1 MDKRTRLDP
10 DALYKVCDPALL
22 PFKTTATLEP
32 FTGFFGQHRAVEA
45 MQFGIGMR
53 RPGYNMFVM
62 GNPHTGRFS
71 FAMDNLRVCAKK
83 ERKPGDW
90 VYLSNLDDTRSP
102 VAVSLPAGR
111 AHQFT
116 RDLRHLLDAILSELP
131 AAYESPTYQRAK
143 GKVERTFNRQNDQA
157 IEAVERAAREYS
169 VAVYREGG
177 TIGFMP
183 VAEGQA
189 LDEAAFSQLPE
200 EVRDAFNQ
208 AIAALEEFLNE
219 SLAEMPT
226 WRREA
231 AEKMKQLNRDTAR
244 NAIAPLI
251 QPLKEK
257 YANVSGV
264 PDYLSRMETTIV
276 KRHDEIVGDDRIVEA
291 QSDSSR
297 RAWLDE
303 NFSANLFV
311 DHDKT
316 KGAPVVYEAHPSYEN
331 LFGRIEYGTEMGSL
345 VTNHKLIRPGALH
358 RANGG
363 YLVMEAEKLLEQPF
377 VYSALKRA
385 LKAHEIRIENPA
397 SDYTGVSTIT
407 LNPQPVPLTVKV
419 VLIGS
424 RDIYY
429 LLQDMDHD
437 FEKMFRVVVDFDED
451 LQRSDSAIRHYARL
465 MKTLTDEEGLA
476 ALSRQAVA
484 RLVEHSSRLAG
495 DQELLSCHVGEL
507 VDLLCEADYKRG
519 LQGDELIQANHVQA
533 ALEAKEAR
541 TGRLSEK
548 IMDNI
553 LNQTVLIDTDGKA
566 VGKTNGLTVLQM
578 GDVSFGTP
586 ARITATVH
594 PGTRGIVDIEREVA
608 LGQPIHSKGV
618 LILSGYLGNKY
629 ARDFP
634 MTLSASIALEQSY
647 GYVDGDSASLAEVC
661 TLISALTDVPILQ
674 QFAVTGSIN
683 QYGEVQA
690 IGGVN
695 EKIEGFFQLC
705 QQRGL
710 TGSQGVII
718 PRANV
723 RNLMLKSEVMAAVE
737 AGEFAVYAVETVD
750 ECLALLTGV
759 KAGELRADG
768 TYPQRSVNH
777 KAVRRLREIAKAK
790 A

>member
-1 MDKRTRLDP
+1 MDKPTRLEAA
-10 DALYKVCDPALL
+10 ALYKVCDAEQL

-32 FTGFFGQHRAVEA
+32 FTGFFGQHRAVDA

-71 FAMDNLRVCAKK
+71 FAMENLRSCAKK

-90 VYLSNLDDTRSP
+90 VYLNNLDDTRSP
-102 VAVSLPAGR
+102 IAVSLPAGR

-131 AAYESPTYQRAK
+131 AAYESPTYQRQK
-143 GKVERTFNRQNDQA
+143 GKIERTFNRQNDQA
-157 IEAVERAAREYS
+157 IEQVERRAREHS

-189 LDEAAFSQLPE
+189 MDEAAFTQLPE
-200 EVRDAFNQ
+200 EVRDDFNR
-208 AIAALEEFLNE
+208 AIAELEEFLNE
-219 SLAEMPT
+219 CLTEMPK
-226 WRREA
+226 WRREV
-231 AEKMKQLNRDTAR
+231 AERMKQLNRDTAR
-244 NAIAPLI
+244 AAIAPLV

-257 YANVSGV
+257 YANLAGV
-264 PDYLSRMETTIV
+264 ADYLSKMETTIV
-276 KRHDEIVGDDRIVEA
+276 KRHDEMTGDERMPEA
-291 QSDSSR
+291 QSDTSR
-297 RAWLDE
+297 RTWLDE
-303 NFSANLFV
+303 NFSANLLV

-345 VTNHKLIRPGALH
+345 VTTHKLIRSGALH

-377 VYSALKRA
+377 VYGALKRA

-397 SDYTGVSTIT
+397 SDYTGISTIT
-407 LNPQPVPLTVKV
+407 LNPQAVPLQVKV

-429 LLQDMDHD
+429 LLQEMDHD

-451 LQRSDSAIRHYARL
+451 LQRDASATRHYARL

-476 ALSRQAVA
+476 PLSRQAAA

-495 DQELLSCHVGEL
+495 DQDLLSCHVGEL
-507 VDLLCEADYKRG
+507 VDLLCEADYKRR
-519 LQGDELIQANHVQA
+519 QRNDDLISADHVEA
-533 ALEAKEAR
+533 ALAAKESR

-553 LNQTVLIDTDGKA
+553 LNQTVLIDTDGQA
-566 VGKTNGLTVLQM
+566 VGKSNGLTVLQM

-594 PGTRGIVDIEREVA
+594 PGSRGIVDIEREVS
-608 LGQPIHSKGV
+608 LGQSIHSKGV
-618 LILSGYLGNKY
+618 LILTGYLGHKY
-629 ARDFP
+629 ASDFP

-661 TLISALTDVPILQ
+661 TLISALTHVPILQ
-674 QFAVTGSIN
+674 QYAVTGSIN

-710 TGSQGVII
+710 TGKQGVII
-718 PRANV
+718 PQANV
-723 RNLMLKSEVMAAVE
+723 RNLMLKREVIAAVE
-737 AGEFAVYAVETVD
+737 AGEFEVHAVATVD
-750 ECLALLTGV
+750 QCLALLTGV
-759 KAGELRADG
+759 KAGNRREDG
-768 TYPQRSVNH
+768 TFPQRSVNH
-777 KAVRRLREIAKAK
+777 KAVKRLREIAKAK